1 MDEAD
6 EHLDM
11 EWEWK
16 HSLHTPR
23 DSEIIEMYAP
33 SVSMLKEKM
42 AEWEDERKI
51 RNGEIKSA
59 LVQLYRTETND
70 FTRWF
75 GERIIKLQLLPG
87 IRECDKHIKRLRR
100 LLSFL
105 TPPTASGHKWE
116 REIEKARQFSI
127 YEIAS
132 EHLILKGYGEK
143 FQALCPFHEEK
154 HTSFYIYPKTNTF
167 HCFGCQENGDIIK
180 LTMHLNDATFQ
191 EAVKMLQ

>member
-23 DSEIIEMYAP
+23 DSEIIEMHAP

-75 GERIIKLQLLPG
+75 GEKIIKLQLLPG
-87 IRECDKHIKRLRR
+87 IRECDKHIRR
-100 LLSFL
+100 LGRLLFL
-105 TPPTASGHKWE
+105 LKPTPSGHRWE
-116 REIEKARQFSI
+116 RKIEKARQYSI
-127 YEIAS
+127 YEIARD
-132 EHLILKGYGEK
+132 HLALKGCGEK
-143 FQALCPFHEEK
+143 FLALCPFREEK
-154 HTSFYIYPKTNTF
+154 HASFYIYPKTNTF